1 MATPGECNLLSSLR
15 FNAPG
20 ALVLLFS
27 LALPALALA
36 DDPAST
42 PTATAAALPDAAG
55 TQGPPGAGP
64 GAPRLLQ
71 LGPGDSVAIQVYGQ
85 PDMNATVYISDD
97 GTIPVPL
104 VGAVQVSG
112 LSPAEAARKV
122 ETAFRDGKFLVD
134 PHVTITV
141 TQSRSQRI
149 SVLGEVG
156 APGRYSVES
165 NETIFDVLAQAGGAK
180 ETAAD
185 VIFLLRPDK
194 NGQIERIPI
203 NLKGLTD
210 NQRAMPTQPLQGGDS
225 VFVPRAE
232 QFYIF
237 GEVAAP
243 NMYRIEPGM
252 TVTQAIARAG
262 GVTARGSRKRVE
274 IRRKAADGSEQTF
287 RARPDEPVK
296 ANDVLRVKESI
307 F

>member
-1 MATPGECNLLSSLR
+1 MADEPNASPPVAVEATATP
-15 FNAPG
+15 
-20 ALVLLFS
+20 
-27 LALPALALA
+27 
-36 DDPAST
+36 
-42 PTATAAALPDAAG
+42 
-55 TQGPPGAGP
+55 AGP
-64 GAPRLLQ
+64 GAPRILQ

-85 PDMNATVYISDD
+85 PDMSSTVYISDD
-97 GTIPVPL
+97 GTVPVPL
-104 VGAVQVSG
+104 AGAVQVGG
-112 LSPAEAARKV
+112 LSPAEAARKI
-122 ETAFRDGKFLVD
+122 EAAFRDGKFLVD

-141 TQSRSQRI
+141 TQSRSQRV

-156 APGRYSVES
+156 TPGRYAIES

-185 VIFLLRPDK
+185 VVYLLRPDK
-194 NGQIERIPI
+194 NGQIERIAV

-210 NQRAMPTQPLQGGDS
+210 AQRSMPTQVLQGGDS

-237 GEVAAP
+237 GEVNAP

-274 IRRKAADGSEQTF
+274 IRRKGPDGREQTF
-287 RARPDEPVK
+287 SAKPDEPVH

>member
-1 MATPGECNLLSSLR
+1 MAPIATALLGACTLCVTAYAGEPESHLPTAAAPLTSAPGSSE
-15 FNAPG
+15 FAAAAPG
-20 ALVLLFS
+20 A
-27 LALPALALA
+27 
-36 DDPAST
+36 
-42 PTATAAALPDAAG
+42 
-55 TQGPPGAGP
+55 Q
-64 GAPRLLQ
+64 RILQ

-85 PDMNATVYISDD
+85 PDMSATVYISDD

-104 VGAVQVSG
+104 VGAVQVGG
-112 LSPAEAARKV
+112 LSPAEASQKV
-122 ETAFRDGKFLVD
+122 EAAFRDGKFLVD

-156 APGRYSVES
+156 TPGRYSIES

-185 VIFLLRPDK
+185 VVYLLRPDK

-210 NQRAMPTQPLQGGDS
+210 NQRAMPMQLLRGGDS
-225 VFVPRAE
+225 IFVPRAE

-274 IRRKAADGSEQTF
+274 IKRKGPDGREQTSS
-287 RARPDEPVK
+287 ARPDEPVQ

>member
-1 MATPGECNLLSSLR
+1 MAPSVLALLGGC
-15 FNAPG
+15 A
-20 ALVLLFS
+20 VS
-27 LALPALALA
+27 LAVLAADPSAPPPTTASPLQDTARPA
-36 DDPAST
+36 DS
-42 PTATAAALPDAAG
+42 AA
-55 TQGPPGAGP
+55 AGP

-85 PDMNATVYISDD
+85 PDMNATVYVADD

-104 VGAVQVSG
+104 VGAVQISG
-112 LSPAEAARKV
+112 LSPAEAAHKI
-122 ETAFRDGKFLVD
+122 EAAFRDGKFLVD

-156 APGRYSVES
+156 TPGRYSIES

-185 VIFLLRPDK
+185 VVFLLRPDRS
-194 NGQIERIPI
+194 GQIERIPI

-210 NQRAMPTQPLQGGDS
+210 NQRVMPTPPLRGGDS
-225 VFVPRAE
+225 ILVPRAE

-262 GVTARGSRKRVE
+262 GVTARGSRKRIE
-274 IRRKAADGSEQTF
+274 IKRKGPDGRELSF
-287 RARPDEPVK
+287 SARPDEPVQ

>member
-1 MATPGECNLLSSLR
+1 MLIPLR
-15 FNAPG
+15 FIAPG
-20 ALVLLFS
+20 AVALLFAS
-27 LALPALALA
+27 TLSVTALAQDPAPPLPATALPLQE
-36 DDPAST
+36 
-42 PTATAAALPDAAG
+42 ATNSPESAAAA
-55 TQGPPGAGP
+55 PGAR
-64 GAPRLLQ
+64 RLLQ

-104 VGAVQVSG
+104 VGAVQVGG

-122 ETAFRDGKFLVD
+122 EAAFRDGNYLVD
-134 PHVTITV
+134 PHVTIIV
-141 TQSRSQRI
+141 AQSRSQRI

-156 APGRYSVES
+156 TPGRYSIES

-185 VIFLLRPDK
+185 VVFLLRPDK

-210 NQRAMPTQPLQGGDS
+210 NQRAMPSQLLRGGDS

-232 QFYIF
+232 QFYIL

-274 IRRKAADGSEQTF
+274 IKRKGPDGGELTF
-287 RARPDEPVK
+287 KARPDEPVK

>member
-1 MATPGECNLLSSLR
+1 LLSSLK
-15 FNAPG
+15 FF
-20 ALVLLFS
+20 ALG
-27 LALPALALA
+27 ALALLGA
-36 DDPAST
+36 FVLPMTALAEDPAST
-42 PTATAAALPDAAG
+42 APATAIPLQDAANSPESAG
-55 TQGPPGAGP
+55 TA
-64 GAPRLLQ
+64 APRLLQ

-104 VGAVQVSG
+104 VGAVQVGG

-122 ETAFRDGKFLVD
+122 EAAFREGKYLVD
-134 PHVTITV
+134 PHVTIIV

-156 APGRYSVES
+156 TPGRYSIES

-185 VIFLLRPDK
+185 IVFLLRPDK
-194 NGQIERIPI
+194 SGQIERIPI

-210 NQRAMPTQPLQGGDS
+210 NQRAMPTQPLRGGDS
-225 VFVPRAE
+225 IFVPRAE

-237 GEVAAP
+237 GEVATP

-274 IRRKAADGSEQTF
+274 IKRKGPDGRELTLK
-287 RARPDEPVK
+287 ARPDEPVQ

>member
-1 MATPGECNLLSSLR
+1 MLIRLRLIAPGVLALLGAWAAPLAAFAQDSATP
-15 FNAPG
+15 
-20 ALVLLFS
+20 
-27 LALPALALA
+27 LPAT
-36 DDPAST
+36 ST
-42 PTATAAALPDAAG
+42 PLQDTTHSPESAVT
-55 TQGPPGAGP
+55 GP
-64 GAPRLLQ
+64 GATRLLQ

-104 VGAVQVSG
+104 VGAVQVGG
-112 LSPAEAARKV
+112 LSPGEAARKV
-122 ETAFRDGKFLVD
+122 EAAFRDGKFLVD
-134 PHVTITV
+134 PHVTIIV

-156 APGRYSVES
+156 TPGRYSIES

-185 VIFLLRPDK
+185 VVYLLRPDK
-194 NGQIERIPI
+194 SGQIERIPI

-210 NQRAMPTQPLQGGDS
+210 NQRVMPTQPLQGGDS
-225 VFVPRAE
+225 IYVPRAE

-237 GEVAAP
+237 GEVTAP

-274 IRRKAADGSEQTF
+274 IRRQGPDGRE
-287 RARPDEPVK
+287 RAYSAKPDEPVQ

>member
-1 MATPGECNLLSSLR
+1 LLSLLR
-15 FNAPG
+15 FIAPG
-20 ALVLLFS
+20 SLAMLVA
-27 LALPALALA
+27 LALPVTALA
-36 DDPAST
+36 DDPAS
-42 PTATAAALPDAAG
+42 PLPATSMPLQGAANSPESAAFS
-55 TQGPPGAGP
+55 P

-71 LGPGDSVAIQVYGQ
+71 LGAGDSVAIQVYGQ

-104 VGAVQVSG
+104 VGAVQVGG

-122 ETAFRDGKFLVD
+122 EAAFRDGKFLVD
-134 PHVTITV
+134 PHVTIIV

-156 APGRYSVES
+156 TPGRYSIES
-165 NETIFDVLAQAGGAK
+165 NETIFNVLAQAGGAK

-185 VIFLLRPDK
+185 VVFLLRPDK

-210 NQRAMPTQPLQGGDS
+210 NRRVIPTQPLQGGDS
-225 VFVPRAE
+225 IFVPRAE

-274 IRRKAADGSEQTF
+274 VKRKGPDGSEHAF
-287 RARPDEPVK
+287 SARPDEPVQ

>member
-1 MATPGECNLLSSLR
+1 LLSSLK
-15 FNAPG
+15 FF
-20 ALVLLFS
+20 ALG
-27 LALPALALA
+27 ALALLGA
-36 DDPAST
+36 FVLPMTALAEDPA
-42 PTATAAALPDAAG
+42 ATAPATAIPLQDAANSPESAG
-55 TQGPPGAGP
+55 TA
-64 GAPRLLQ
+64 APRLLQ

-97 GTIPVPL
+97 GAIPVPL
-104 VGAVQVSG
+104 VGAVQVGG

-122 ETAFRDGKFLVD
+122 EAAFREGKYLVD
-134 PHVTITV
+134 PHVTIIV

-156 APGRYSVES
+156 TPGRYSIES

-185 VIFLLRPDK
+185 IVFLLRPDK
-194 NGQIERIPI
+194 SGQIERIPI

-210 NQRAMPTQPLQGGDS
+210 NQRAMPTQPLRGGDS
-225 VFVPRAE
+225 IFVPRAE

-237 GEVAAP
+237 GEVATP

-274 IRRKAADGSEQTF
+274 IKRKGPDGRELTF
-287 RARPDEPVK
+287 KARPDEPVQ

>member
-1 MATPGECNLLSSLR
+1 MLSLLR
-15 FNAPG
+15 FLAPS
-20 ALVLLFS
+20 V
-27 LALPALALA
+27 LALLGAWTLPVTAVAQ
-36 DDPAST
+36 DPAS
-42 PTATAAALPDAAG
+42 PLPATAVPLQDAANSAE
-55 TQGPPGAGP
+55 PAAMGP

-71 LGPGDSVAIQVYGQ
+71 LGAGDSVAIQVYGQ

-104 VGAVQVSG
+104 VGAVQVGG
-112 LSPAEAARKV
+112 LSPAEAAQKV
-122 ETAFRDGKFLVD
+122 ETAFRDGRFLVD

-156 APGRYSVES
+156 TPGRYSIES
-165 NETIFDVLAQAGGAK
+165 NQTIFDVLAQAGGAK

-185 VIFLLRPDK
+185 VVYLLRPDK

-203 NLKGLTD
+203 DLKGLTD
-210 NQRAMPTQPLQGGDS
+210 SQRTMPTQLLRGGDS

-262 GVTARGSRKRVE
+262 GVSARGSRKRVE
-274 IRRKAADGSEQTF
+274 IKRKGPDGRELTF
-287 RARPDEPVK
+287 KARPDEPVQ